1 MLFTIITNPAWIAA
15 IAGVVMAIFAIP
27 KFFLDILMVIDKNKH
42 NNKLKP
48 WLKMH
53 NLKLFRRSTMK
64 GVFKVAKRLSQ
75 EMKDEKYIPTL
86 IAFIGRGGSIFGSL
100 ISYNLNNVPVFCVD
114 RKYEENKVYP
124 IFPIT
129 DIDIPQEY
137 LQRVLIVAG
146 EVHTG
151 NTIDAYIEQFKTL
164 NDQSDIRTCTFFKQK
179 NCKKFINYVGIEEKD
194 SILMPW
200 QDKDFIRESTINL
213 D

>member
-1 MLFTIITNPAWIAA
+1 
-15 IAGVVMAIFAIP
+15 
-27 KFFLDILMVIDKNKH
+27 
-42 NNKLKP
+42 
-48 WLKMH
+48 MH